1 MSSYLTRFPGYY
13 DTSDSGHVDADG
25 YVYVMSRSDDVLNV
39 AAHRLSSGA
48 LEEAIAAQSA
58 VAETAVV
65 ARHDAIKGQVP
76 VAFVTLK
83 ANSTQ
88 PEADVQRQ
96 CITLVRE
103 RVGAVASMRDVVVVG
118 RLPKTRSGKVLRKVL
133 RALVDGSEVGAVP
146 TIEDASV
153 IEEVRGSIA
162 KYREREKSW

>member
-48 LEEAIAAQSA
+48 LEEAIAAQPA
-58 VAETAVV
+58 VAEAAVV

-76 VAFVTLK
+76 IAFVTLK
-83 ANSTQ
+83 ANTTQ
-88 PEADVQRQ
+88 PEADIQRH
-96 CITLVRE
+96 CVTLVRE
-103 RVGAVASMRDVVVVG
+103 RVGAVASMRDVVVVQ

-133 RALVDGSEVGAVP
+133 RALVDGTEVGPVP
-146 TIEDASV
+146 TIEDATV
-153 IEEVRGSIA
+153 VEEVKA
-162 KYREREKSW
+162 TVLKYRQKEQSW